1 MEETM
6 TNQKIT
12 IVTDSSAY
20 IPKSAQE
27 GLDISVIP
35 LWLIWDDDRFQ
46 DGVDIDP
53 QTFYNRLK
61 KSATLPTSS
70 QPSAKEFEIFF
81 RQVAV
86 GCDAIVSVLVS
97 SKISGTVDCARM
109 ALAEIQDFPIRIVD
123 ALSSSMGLGFAV
135 LAAARAA
142 AAGAD
147 LDGVVAAAEKMRD
160 KVQLIFVVDTLEY
173 LHRTGRITGAKRL
186 LGTALR
192 IKPILE
198 FKDGL
203 IQSLSQARTKG
214 KAFEQLLQISE
225 ERLGD
230 KKMAEAAIVD
240 IDNPEDGEAV
250 ERMTNERFGPAII
263 HRAEVS
269 PVVGTHVG
277 PGAIGIAFYPED

>member
-70 QPSAKEFEIFF
+70 QPSTKEFEIFF
-81 RQVAV
+81 RQAAKE
-86 GCDAIVSVLVS
+86 CDAIVSVLVS
-97 SKISGTVDCARM
+97 SKISGTVDCAQI
-109 ALAEIQDFPIRIVD
+109 ALSEIQDFPIRIVD
-123 ALSSSMGLGFAV
+123 AMSSSMGLGFVV

-142 AAGAD
+142 AAGVD
-147 LDGVVAAAEKMRD
+147 LDGVVATAEKMRD
-160 KVQLIFVVDTLEY
+160 NVQLIFVVDTLEY

-186 LGTALR
+186 FGTALR

-225 ERLGD
+225 ERLAN
-230 KKMAEAAIVD
+230 KRMAEAAIVD
-240 IDNPEDGEAV
+240 IDNPVDGEAV
-250 ERMTNERFGPAII
+250 ARLTNERFGPSIV

-277 PGAIGIAFYPED
+277 PGAIGIAFYPEE

>member
-6 TNQKIT
+6 THQKIT

-20 IPKSAQE
+20 IPKSAQK

-35 LWLIWDDDRFQ
+35 LWLIWDNDRFQ

-53 QTFYNRLK
+53 QTFYDRLK
-61 KSATLPTSS
+61 KSATIPTSS

-81 RQVAV
+81 RQVAKE
-86 GCDAIVSVLVS
+86 CDAIVSVLVS
-97 SKISGTVDCARM
+97 SKISGTVDCAQT
-109 ALAEIQDFPIRIVD
+109 ALSEIQDFPIRIVD
-123 ALSSSMGLGFAV
+123 ALSSSMGLGFVV

-142 AAGAD
+142 AAGED

-160 KVQLIFVVDTLEY
+160 TAQLLFVVDTLEY
-173 LHRTGRITGAKRL
+173 LHRGGRITGAKRL
-186 LGTALR
+186 LGTALQ

-203 IQSLSQARTKG
+203 IQSLSQARTKT
-214 KAFEQLLQISE
+214 KAFERLLQISK

-230 KKMAEAAIVD
+230 KRMAEAAIVD

-250 ERMTNERFGPAII
+250 ARLTKERFGPMVV

>member
-123 ALSSSMGLGFAV
+123 ALSSSMGLGFVV

-147 LDGVVAAAEKMRD
+147 LDGVVAAAENMRD

-230 KKMAEAAIVD
+230 KRMAEAAIVD

-250 ERMTNERFGPAII
+250 QRMTNERFGPKII

>member
-142 AAGAD
+142 VAGAD

-225 ERLGD
+225 ERLGN

>member
-1 MEETM
+1 M
-6 TNQKIT
+6 TDQKIT
-12 IVTDSSAY
+12 IVTDSSAS

-27 GLDISVIP
+27 GLDIAVIP

-53 QTFYNRLK
+53 RTFYDRLK
-61 KSATLPTSS
+61 KSSTLPTSS
-70 QPSAKEFEIFF
+70 QPSAKEFEIFY
-81 RQVAV
+81 RQVTKE
-86 GCDAIVSVLVS
+86 CDAIVSVLVS
-97 SKISGTVDCARM
+97 SKISGTVDCAQM
-109 ALAEIQDFPIRIVD
+109 ALSEFQDFPIRIVD
-123 ALSSSMGLGFAV
+123 ALSSSMGLGFVV

-160 KVQLIFVVDTLEY
+160 NVQLIFVVDTLEY
-173 LHRTGRITGAKRL
+173 LHRGGRIPGAKRL

-203 IQSLSQARTKG
+203 IQSLSQARTKS

-225 ERLGD
+225 QRLGD
-230 KKMAEAAIVD
+230 ERMAEAAIVD
-240 IDNPEDGEAV
+240 IDNPEDGEAMA
-250 ERMTNERFGPAII
+250 RITKERFGPAIV

>member
-1 MEETM
+1 M

-20 IPKSAQE
+20 IPEAAQE
-27 GLDISVIP
+27 GLNISVIP
-35 LWLIWDDDRFQ
+35 LWLIWDDEHFR

-53 QTFYNRLK
+53 QTFYDRLK
-61 KSATLPTSS
+61 KSSTLPTSS

-81 RQVAV
+81 HQVAKE
-86 GCDAIVSVLVS
+86 CDAIAGVLVS
-97 SKISGTVDCARM
+97 SKISGTVACAQT
-109 ALAEIQDFPIRIVD
+109 ALSEFPEFPIRIVD
-123 ALSSSMGLGFAV
+123 TLSSSMGLGLVV

-142 AAGAD
+142 VAGKD
-147 LDGVVAAAEKMRD
+147 LEEVVAAAEEMRD
-160 KVQLIFVVDTLEY
+160 KVQLLFVVDTLEF
-173 LHRTGRITGAKRL
+173 LHRGGRITGAKRL
-186 LGTALR
+186 FGTALR

-203 IQSLSQARTKG
+203 IQSLSQARTKS
-214 KAFEQLLQISE
+214 KAFELLLQITK

-230 KKMAEAAIVD
+230 KRMAEAAIVD
-240 IDNPEDGEAV
+240 IDNPEDGDVVAKLT
-250 ERMTNERFGPAII
+250 MERFGPAML

>member
-1 MEETM
+1 M
-6 TNQKIT
+6 TKKKIT

-53 QTFYNRLK
+53 QTFYDRLK
-61 KSATLPTSS
+61 KSDTLPTSS

-81 RQVAV
+81 RQVAKE
-86 GCDAIVSVLVS
+86 CDAIVSVLVS
-97 SKISGTVDCARM
+97 SKISGTVDCAQT
-109 ALAEIQDFPIRIVD
+109 ALAAIQDFPIRIVD
-123 ALSSSMGLGFAV
+123 AFSSSMGLGFVV

-142 AAGAD
+142 AAGED
-147 LDGVVAAAEKMRD
+147 LDGVVTAAEKMRD
-160 KVQLIFVVDTLEY
+160 NVQLIFVVDTLEY
-173 LHRTGRITGAKRL
+173 LHRGGRITGAKRL

-198 FKDGL
+198 FRDGL
-203 IQSLSQARTKG
+203 IQPLSQARTKG
-214 KAFEQLLQISE
+214 KAFELLLQITK
-225 ERLGD
+225 ERLGG
-230 KKMAEAAIVD
+230 KRMAEAAIVD
-240 IDNPEDGEAV
+240 IDNPEDGEAIARLTK
-250 ERMTNERFGPAII
+250 ERLGPNLI

>member
-1 MEETM
+1 
-6 TNQKIT
+6 
-12 IVTDSSAY
+12 
-20 IPKSAQE
+20 
-27 GLDISVIP
+27 
-35 LWLIWDDDRFQ
+35 
-46 DGVDIDP
+46 
-53 QTFYNRLK
+53 
-61 KSATLPTSS
+61 
-70 QPSAKEFEIFF
+70 
-81 RQVAV
+81 
-86 GCDAIVSVLVS
+86 
-97 SKISGTVDCARM
+97 M
-109 ALAEIQDFPIRIVD
+109 ALSEIQNFPIQIVD
-123 ALSSSMGLGFAV
+123 AMSSSMGLGFVV

-147 LDGVVAAAEKMRD
+147 LDGVVAAAIKMRD
-160 KVQLIFVVDTLEY
+160 NVQLIFVVDTLKY

-186 LGTALR
+186 LGTALQ

-214 KAFEQLLQISE
+214 KAFEQLLLISE

-230 KKMAEAAIVD
+230 KRMAEAAIVD
-240 IDNPEDGEAV
+240 IDNPEDGETVA
-250 ERMTNERFGPAII
+250 RLTKERFGTTLV

>member
-1 MEETM
+1 M

-27 GLDISVIP
+27 GLDIAVIP

-53 QTFYNRLK
+53 QSFYDRLK

-81 RQVAV
+81 RQVAEE
-86 GCDAIVSVLVS
+86 CDAIVSVLVS
-97 SKISGTVDCARM
+97 SKISGTVDCAQM
-109 ALAEIQDFPIRIVD
+109 ALSEIQDFPIRIVD
-123 ALSSSMGLGFAV
+123 AMSSSMGLGFVV

-147 LDGVVAAAEKMRD
+147 LDDVVAAAEKMRD
-160 KVQLIFVVDTLEY
+160 NVQLIFVVDTLEY

-230 KKMAEAAIVD
+230 KRMAEAAIVD
-240 IDNPEDGEAV
+240 IDNTEDGEAV
-250 ERMTNERFGPAII
+250 ARMTNERFSPAII

-277 PGAIGIAFYPED
+277 PGAIGIAFYPEE